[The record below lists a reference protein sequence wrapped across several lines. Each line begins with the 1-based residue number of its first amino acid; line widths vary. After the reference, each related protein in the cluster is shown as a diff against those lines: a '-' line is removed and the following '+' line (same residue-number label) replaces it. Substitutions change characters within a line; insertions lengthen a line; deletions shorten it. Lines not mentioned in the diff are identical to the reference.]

1 MVAFPV
7 IELYNM
13 DLNKLGGAKASF
25 SLDLIHVLSDNLDIT
40 VLQPFFFCSS
50 QVGITIYRVP
60 RNKVPK
66 VGP

>member
-1 MVAFPV
+1 MALHEEEGRCVDV
-7 IELYNM
+7 YVVHTY
-13 DLNKLGGAKASF
+13 G
-25 SLDLIHVLSDNLDIT
+25 VLSDNLDIT
-40 VLQPFFFCSS
+40 IIQPFISCSS